1 MIPIYDENRP
11 SKRPYVNYMLI
22 IINVIVFFFFF
33 MRGLHAFKAAIIE
46 YGAIPALI
54 LRGEH
59 PETLFTSMFMHADL
73 LHLLGN
79 MLYLW
84 IFGDNVEDA
93 FGHIKY
99 LIFYLVG
106 GLFADL
112 AHIASTLLSVYT
124 SPIYYVIGDLWT
136 PTVGAS
142 GAISAVLGAYMLLY
156 PNARI
161 KTVVFYIF
169 ITIISVPAYYYLG
182 FWFIYQLLMGAIS
195 LSGITSGVAFWAHIG
210 GFVFGL
216 MTVKAFNIKPRKRA
230 VTRKEVA
237 HKPVRPIV
245 APWVR
250 APLVDIRVEPDR
262 VIVMAYMPGVKKEDI
277 RLSVSEWEVVI
288 AAEREEVRFY
298 KHLVLPVPVIP
309 EVVDLTYRNGVL
321 SFTLYRILI

>member
-11 SKRPYVNYMLI
+11 SKRPYINYMLI

-33 MRGLHAFKAAIIE
+33 TQGFRTFKATIME

-54 LRGEH
+54 LSGRRL
-59 PETLFTSMFMHADL
+59 ETLFTSMFIHADI

-84 IFGDNVEDA
+84 IFGDNIEDVL
-93 FGHIKY
+93 GHVKY

-112 AHIASTLLSVYT
+112 AHIASTLLSFYT
-124 SPIYYVIGDLWT
+124 SPVYYVIADLWT
-136 PTVGAS
+136 PAVGAS

-161 KTVVFYIF
+161 RTVVFYIF

-182 FWFIYQLLMGAIS
+182 FWFIYQLLMGVIS

-216 MTVKAFNIKPRKRA
+216 MIVKAFNIKPKRK
-230 VTRKEVA
+230 VITKEEKA
-237 HKPVRPIV
+237 YRPVRPIV

-250 APLVDIRVEPDR
+250 APLVDVHVEPER
-262 VIVMAYMPGVKKEDI
+262 VIVMAYMPGVEESDI
-277 RLSVSEWEVVI
+277 RLSVSEWEVII
-288 AAEREEVRFY
+288 AAERGDIRFY

-309 EVVDLTYRNGVL
+309 RVVDLTYRNGVL
-321 SFTLYRILI
+321 SFVLYRLI